1 MPFFRKK
8 IFASAGYNTLYFGSG
23 RPEFDPRKAMPNM
36 EHYLLNSAA
45 GTLAQVANPM
55 FDEGVI
61 ASFMSARFL
70 KQANLPGFLPMMVP
84 QLAARPCFAVEG
96 ACGSGGR
103 AIGVAARSVLSDCAS
118 AIFVA
123 GFEVQNGVKAVY
135 GADILA
141 GAAHY
146 SRERQAGHAYF
157 FPGLFSERARAYGE
171 RYDQSLMRRSMAA
184 WYEQAILNARLNPK
198 AQEYH
203 NSSKDLLGLGMT
215 APDSRHFVPH
225 LNHYDCSKVSDGAS
239 SIVIGS
245 EEGMVRCAI
254 PQELWVEIV
263 AIGEAQGDI
272 TLPPDDLTT
281 LSITA
286 KAAALALERAE
297 ISLADIGL
305 IELHDCFSITALEAI
320 EAIGLAAPGRA
331 PDYILEGHT
340 RREGCLPINV
350 SGGLVGFGHPTGA
363 TGIRQLVD
371 LQLQLTGQADG
382 QIALNKHYGML
393 ISMGGN
399 DKTVTCCIVK
409 RHR

>member
-1 MPFFRKK
+1 
-8 IFASAGYNTLYFGSG
+8 
-23 RPEFDPRKAMPNM
+23 
-36 EHYLLNSAA
+36 
-45 GTLAQVANPM
+45 
-55 FDEGVI
+55 
-61 ASFMSARFL
+61 
-70 KQANLPGFLPMMVP
+70 
-84 QLAARPCFAVEG
+84 
-96 ACGSGGR
+96 
-103 AIGVAARSVLSDCAS
+103 
-118 AIFVA
+118 
-123 GFEVQNGVKAVY
+123 
-135 GADILA
+135 
-141 GAAHY
+141 
-146 SRERQAGHAYF
+146 
-157 FPGLFSERARAYGE
+157 
-171 RYDQSLMRRSMAA
+171 
-184 WYEQAILNARLNPK
+184 
-198 AQEYH
+198 
-203 NSSKDLLGLGMT
+203 MT